1 MFRALFPC
9 VLLLTA
15 CSAEVAVTTEPFDQ
29 TVPVTSLLEPVYAE
43 VAIDVPNEA
52 VGDVIVEDISADL
65 TVVNPTRSLTLETG
79 ARLSLTGQ
87 ATPDKPVLYTNN
99 NLPAYFNTASVLL
112 PTQSFAPGESR
123 PVSIR
128 DPVLRQAA
136 GKPRIWLI
144 VNNTVRRV
152 GLGTDTL
159 PVNILLEDIVFRATV
174 TKPFPNVGGALEV
187 GGL

>member
-79 ARLSLTGQ
+79 ARLSLTGR
-87 ATPDKPVLYTNN
+87 ATPDEPVLYTNN
-99 NLPAYFNTASVLL
+99 NLPAYFNTASILL
-112 PTQSFAPGESR
+112 PTQAFAPGESKA
-123 PVSIR
+123 ITIK
-128 DPVLRQAA
+128 DPVLKQAA

-144 VNNTVRRV
+144 VNNTVKRL
-152 GLGTDTL
+152 GIGTDTL
-159 PVNILLEDIVFRATV
+159 PVNILLKDITFHAVV
-174 TKPFPNVGGALEV
+174 TKPFPNVGGGLEV

>member
-15 CSAEVAVTTEPFDQ
+15 CSAEIAVTTDPFDQ
-29 TVPVTSLLEPVYAE
+29 SVPVTSLLEPVYAE

-52 VGDVIVEDISADL
+52 VGDVIVQDISADL
-65 TVVNPTRSLTLETG
+65 TVVNPTRALTLEAG
-79 ARLSLTGQ
+79 ARLSLNGQ
-87 ATPDKPVLYTNN
+87 ATPEQPVLYTNN
-99 NLPAYFNTASVLL
+99 NLPAYFSTASELL

-123 PVSIR
+123 PISIKN
-128 DPVLRQAA
+128 PVLKLAA

-144 VNNTVRRV
+144 VNNTVKRV
-152 GLGTDTL
+152 GIGTDTL
-159 PVNILLEDIVFRATV
+159 PVNILLKDITFHAVV
-174 TKPFPNVGGALEV
+174 TKPFRGVGGALEV